1 MTDAGE
7 GTARSDD
14 DSWDVASSV
23 GATAV
28 MVAAARAAETRSD
41 TPLINDPFAQL
52 LVERAGAGAWSV
64 IASDGLRQQL
74 AGVDPDAERIMQYA
88 VDYQAVRTR
97 FFDGFFERVARAG
110 ITQVV
115 ILAAGLDSRAYRLDW
130 PAGTTVYEIDQPLVL
145 QYKRQTLGEHDVQP
159 ACLRREVPVDL
170 RQDWPAALQHEGF
183 DVASPT
189 AWLAEGLLM
198 YLPTEA
204 QDRLFELIVDQSAP
218 GSRIAVEAVGPDNA
232 ARQEFRNKMREH
244 FDRARE
250 LAGID
255 GQSLDV
261 GSLMYHDENRTDVPQ
276 WLAGRGW
283 TVRAIPAEVEMADAG
298 RSAHIE
304 EEDLRGNV
312 LIEAELKG

>member
-1 MTDAGE
+1 MSNVT
-7 GTARSDD
+7 TTRSDD
-14 DSWDVASSV
+14 DSWDIASSV

-41 TPLINDPFAQL
+41 APLIRDPFAQL

-64 IASDGLRQQL
+64 IASDDARRQL
-74 AGVDPDAERIMQYA
+74 AELDPEADRIMQYA

-97 FFDGFFERVARAG
+97 FFDGFFERASRAG

-145 QYKRQTLGEHDVQP
+145 QYKRQTLDEHDVRS
-159 ACLRREVPVDL
+159 ACLRREVAVDL
-170 RQDWPAALQHEGF
+170 RQDWPVALQREGF
-183 DVASPT
+183 DVTAPT

-232 ARQEFRNKMREH
+232 KRHEVRSKMREH
-244 FDRARE
+244 FDRARK
-250 LAGID
+250 LAGIE
-255 GQSLDV
+255 GESLDV

-283 TVRAIPAEVEMADAG
+283 TVRAIPAEAEMADAG
-298 RSAHIE
+298 RLVHS
-304 EEDLRGNV
+304 EEDIRGNT

>member
-1 MTDAGE
+1 MSNVT
-7 GTARSDD
+7 TARSDD
-14 DSWDVASSV
+14 DSWDIASSV

-41 TPLINDPFAQL
+41 APLIRDPFAQL

-64 IASDGLRQQL
+64 IASDDVRRQL
-74 AGVDPDAERIMQYA
+74 AELDPEADRIMQYA

-97 FFDGFFERVARAG
+97 FFDGFFERASRAG

-145 QYKRQTLGEHDVQP
+145 QYKRQTLDEHDVRS
-159 ACLRREVPVDL
+159 ACLRREVAVDL
-170 RQDWPAALQHEGF
+170 RQDWPVALQREGF
-183 DVASPT
+183 DVTVPT

-232 ARQEFRNKMREH
+232 KRHEVRSKMREH
-244 FDRARE
+244 FDRARK
-250 LAGID
+250 LAGIE
-255 GQSLDV
+255 GESLDV

-283 TVRAIPAEVEMADAG
+283 TVRAIPAEAEMADAG
-298 RSAHIE
+298 RLVHS
-304 EEDLRGNV
+304 EEDIRGNT

>member
-1 MTDAGE
+1 VSNVT
-7 GTARSDD
+7 TTRSDD
-14 DSWDVASSV
+14 DSWDIASSV

-41 TPLINDPFAQL
+41 APLIRDPFAQL

-64 IASDGLRQQL
+64 IASDDVRRQL
-74 AGVDPDAERIMQYA
+74 AELDPEADRIMQYA

-97 FFDGFFERVARAG
+97 FFDGFFERASRAG

-145 QYKRQTLGEHDVQP
+145 QYKRQTLDEHDVRS
-159 ACLRREVPVDL
+159 ACLRREVAVDL
-170 RQDWPAALQHEGF
+170 RQDWPVALQREGF
-183 DVASPT
+183 DVTAPT

-232 ARQEFRNKMREH
+232 KRHEVRSKMREH
-244 FDRARE
+244 FDRARK
-250 LAGID
+250 LAGIE
-255 GQSLDV
+255 GESLDV

-283 TVRAIPAEVEMADAG
+283 TVRAIPAEAEMADAG
-298 RSAHIE
+298 RLVHS
-304 EEDLRGNV
+304 EEDIRGNT

>member
-1 MTDAGE
+1 
-7 GTARSDD
+7 
-14 DSWDVASSV
+14 
-23 GATAV
+23 

-41 TPLINDPFAQL
+41 APLIRDPFAQL

-64 IASDGLRQQL
+64 IASDDVRRQL
-74 AGVDPDAERIMQYA
+74 AELDPEADRIMQYA

-97 FFDGFFERVARAG
+97 FFDGFFERASRAG

-145 QYKRQTLGEHDVQP
+145 QYKRQTLDEHDVRS
-159 ACLRREVPVDL
+159 ACLRREVAVDL
-170 RQDWPAALQHEGF
+170 RQDWPVALQREGF
-183 DVASPT
+183 DVTVPT

-232 ARQEFRNKMREH
+232 KRHEVRRKMREH
-244 FDRARE
+244 FDRARK
-250 LAGID
+250 LAGIE
-255 GQSLDV
+255 GESLDV

-283 TVRAIPAEVEMADAG
+283 TVRAIPAEAEMADAG
-298 RSAHIE
+298 RLVHS
-304 EEDLRGNV
+304 EEDIRGNT

>member
-1 MTDAGE
+1 MCI
-7 GTARSDD
+7 R
-14 DSWDVASSV
+14 DS
-23 GATAV
+23 
-28 MVAAARAAETRSD
+28 
-41 TPLINDPFAQL
+41 
-52 LVERAGAGAWSV
+52 
-64 IASDGLRQQL
+64 
-74 AGVDPDAERIMQYA
+74 
-88 VDYQAVRTR
+88 YQAVRTR
-97 FFDGFFERVARAG
+97 FFDGFFERASLAG

-145 QYKRQTLGEHDVQP
+145 QYKRQTLDEHDVRS
-159 ACLRREVPVDL
+159 ACLRREVAVDL
-170 RQDWPAALQHEGF
+170 RQDWPVALQREGF
-183 DVASPT
+183 DVTAPT

-232 ARQEFRNKMREH
+232 KRHEVRSKMREH
-244 FDRARE
+244 FDRARK
-250 LAGID
+250 LAGIE
-255 GQSLDV
+255 GESLDV

-283 TVRAIPAEVEMADAG
+283 TVRAIPAEAEMADAG
-298 RSAHIE
+298 RLVHS
-304 EEDLRGNV
+304 EEDIRGNT

>member
-1 MTDAGE
+1 MSNVT
-7 GTARSDD
+7 TTRSDD
-14 DSWDVASSV
+14 DSWDIASSV

-41 TPLINDPFAQL
+41 APLIRDPFAQL

-64 IASDGLRQQL
+64 IASDDVRRQL
-74 AGVDPDAERIMQYA
+74 AELDPEADRIMQYA

-97 FFDGFFERVARAG
+97 FFDGFFERASRAG

-145 QYKRQTLGEHDVQP
+145 QYKRQTLDEHDVRS
-159 ACLRREVPVDL
+159 ACLRREVAVDL
-170 RQDWPAALQHEGF
+170 RQDWPVALQREGF
-183 DVASPT
+183 DVTVPT

-232 ARQEFRNKMREH
+232 KRHEVRSKMREH
-244 FDRARE
+244 FDRARK
-250 LAGID
+250 LAGIE
-255 GQSLDV
+255 GESLDV

-283 TVRAIPAEVEMADAG
+283 TVRAIPAEAEMADAG
-298 RSAHIE
+298 RLVHS
-304 EEDLRGNV
+304 EEDIRGNT

>member
-1 MTDAGE
+1 MSNVT
-7 GTARSDD
+7 TARSDD
-14 DSWDVASSV
+14 DSWDIASSV

-41 TPLINDPFAQL
+41 APLIRDPFAQL

-64 IASDGLRQQL
+64 IASDDVRQQL
-74 AGVDPDAERIMQYA
+74 AELDPEADRIMQYA

-97 FFDGFFERVARAG
+97 FFDGFFERASRAG

-145 QYKRQTLGEHDVQP
+145 QYKRQTLDEHDVRS
-159 ACLRREVPVDL
+159 ACLRREVAVDL
-170 RQDWPAALQHEGF
+170 RQDWPVALQREGF
-183 DVASPT
+183 DVTAPT

-232 ARQEFRNKMREH
+232 KRHEVRRKMREH
-244 FDRARE
+244 FDRARK
-250 LAGID
+250 LAGIE
-255 GQSLDV
+255 GESLDV

-283 TVRAIPAEVEMADAG
+283 TVRAIPAEAEMADAG
-298 RSAHIE
+298 RLVHS
-304 EEDLRGNV
+304 EEDIRGNT

>member
-1 MTDAGE
+1 MTGTT
-7 GTARSDD
+7 TARSDD
-14 DSWDVASSV
+14 DSWDIASSV

-28 MVAAARAAETRSD
+28 IVAAARAAETRSA
-41 TPLINDPFAQL
+41 TPLIHDPFAQL
-52 LVERAGAGAWSV
+52 LVERAGSGAWSV

-74 AGVDPDAERIMQYA
+74 AELDPDADRVMQYA

-97 FFDGFFERVARAG
+97 FFDGFFERAARAG

-145 QYKRQTLGEHDVQP
+145 QYKRQTLDAHDVRS

-170 RQDWPAALQHEGF
+170 RQDWPAALQREGF
-183 DVASPT
+183 DVAEPT

-218 GSRIAVEAVGPDNA
+218 GSRIAVEAVGPDNDK
-232 ARQEFRNKMREH
+232 RQEFRSKMRAH
-244 FDRARE
+244 FDRARK
-250 LAGID
+250 LAGMD
-255 GQSLDV
+255 GESLDV

-283 TVRAIPAEVEMADAG
+283 TVRTIPAEVEMAEAG
-298 RSAHIE
+298 RPGYI
-304 EEDLRGNV
+304 EEDLRGNT
-312 LIEAELKG
+312 LIEAKLKG

>member
-1 MTDAGE
+1 M
-7 GTARSDD
+7 
-14 DSWDVASSV
+14 
-23 GATAV
+23 
-28 MVAAARAAETRSD
+28 
-41 TPLINDPFAQL
+41 
-52 LVERAGAGAWSV
+52 
-64 IASDGLRQQL
+64 
-74 AGVDPDAERIMQYA
+74 
-88 VDYQAVRTR
+88 DYQAVRTR
-97 FFDGFFERVARAG
+97 FFDGFFERASRAG

-145 QYKRQTLGEHDVQP
+145 QYKRQTLDEHDVRS
-159 ACLRREVPVDL
+159 ACLRREVAVDL
-170 RQDWPAALQHEGF
+170 RQDWPVALQREGF
-183 DVASPT
+183 DVTVPT

-232 ARQEFRNKMREH
+232 KRHEVRSKMREH
-244 FDRARE
+244 FDRARK
-250 LAGID
+250 LAGIE
-255 GQSLDV
+255 GESLDV

-283 TVRAIPAEVEMADAG
+283 TVRAIPAEAEMADAG
-298 RSAHIE
+298 RLVHS
-304 EEDLRGNV
+304 EEDIRGNT

>member
-1 MTDAGE
+1 VSNVT
-7 GTARSDD
+7 TARSDD
-14 DSWDVASSV
+14 DSWDIASSV

-41 TPLINDPFAQL
+41 APLIRDPFAQL

-64 IASDGLRQQL
+64 IASDDVRRQL
-74 AGVDPDAERIMQYA
+74 AELDPEADRIMQYA

-97 FFDGFFERVARAG
+97 FFDGFFERASLAG

-145 QYKRQTLGEHDVQP
+145 QYKRQTLDEHDVRS
-159 ACLRREVPVDL
+159 ACLRREVAVDL
-170 RQDWPAALQHEGF
+170 RQDWPVALQREGF
-183 DVASPT
+183 DVTVPT

-232 ARQEFRNKMREH
+232 KRHEVRSKMREH
-244 FDRARE
+244 FDRARK
-250 LAGID
+250 LAGIE
-255 GQSLDV
+255 GESLDV

-283 TVRAIPAEVEMADAG
+283 TVRAIPAEAEMADAG
-298 RSAHIE
+298 RLVHS
-304 EEDLRGNV
+304 EEDIRGNT

>member
-1 MTDAGE
+1 MSNVT
-7 GTARSDD
+7 TTRSDD
-14 DSWDVASSV
+14 DSWDIASSV

-41 TPLINDPFAQL
+41 APLIRDPFAQL

-64 IASDGLRQQL
+64 IASDDVRRQL
-74 AGVDPDAERIMQYA
+74 AELDPEADRIMQYA

-97 FFDGFFERVARAG
+97 FFDGFFERASRAG

-145 QYKRQTLGEHDVQP
+145 QYKRQTLDEHDVRS
-159 ACLRREVPVDL
+159 ACLRREVAVDL
-170 RQDWPAALQHEGF
+170 RQDWPVALQREGF
-183 DVASPT
+183 DVTAPT

-232 ARQEFRNKMREH
+232 KRHEVRRKMREH
-244 FDRARE
+244 FDRARK
-250 LAGID
+250 LAGIE
-255 GQSLDV
+255 GESLDV

-283 TVRAIPAEVEMADAG
+283 TVRAIPAEAEMADAG
-298 RSAHIE
+298 RLVHS
-304 EEDLRGNV
+304 EEDIRGNT

>member
-1 MTDAGE
+1 MT
-7 GTARSDD
+7 TTRSDD
-14 DSWDVASSV
+14 DSWDIASSV

-41 TPLINDPFAQL
+41 APLIRDPFAQL

-64 IASDGLRQQL
+64 IASDDVRRQL
-74 AGVDPDAERIMQYA
+74 AELDPEADRIMQYA

-97 FFDGFFERVARAG
+97 FFDGFFERASLAG

-145 QYKRQTLGEHDVQP
+145 QYKRQTLDEHDVRS
-159 ACLRREVPVDL
+159 ACLRREVAVDL
-170 RQDWPAALQHEGF
+170 RQDWPVALQREGF
-183 DVASPT
+183 DVTVPT

-232 ARQEFRNKMREH
+232 KRHEVRSKMREH
-244 FDRARE
+244 FDRARK
-250 LAGID
+250 LAGIE
-255 GQSLDV
+255 GESLDV

-283 TVRAIPAEVEMADAG
+283 TVRAIPAEAEMADAG
-298 RSAHIE
+298 RLVHS
-304 EEDLRGNV
+304 EEDIRGNT

>member
-1 MTDAGE
+1 
-7 GTARSDD
+7 
-14 DSWDVASSV
+14 
-23 GATAV
+23 
-28 MVAAARAAETRSD
+28 MVAAARAAETRSA
-41 TPLINDPFAQL
+41 TPLISDPFAHL
-52 LVERAGAGAWSV
+52 LVERAGDGAWSA
-64 IASDGLRQQL
+64 IASDNLRRQL
-74 AGVDPDAERIMQYA
+74 AELDPEAERIMQYA

-97 FFDGFFERVARAG
+97 FFDGFFGRAADAG

-145 QYKRQTLGEHDVQP
+145 QYKRETLGEHHVQP
-159 ACLRREVPVDL
+159 ACLRREVPIDL
-170 RQDWPAALQHEGF
+170 RQDWPAALQQEGF
-183 DVASPT
+183 NVALPT

-204 QDRLFELIVDQSAP
+204 QDRLFELIADQSAP

-232 ARQEFRNKMREH
+232 KRQEFRSRMREH
-244 FDRARE
+244 FDRART

-255 GQSLDV
+255 GESIDV
-261 GSLMYHDENRTDVPQ
+261 GSLMYHDEDRTDVPQ

-298 RSAHIE
+298 RPAYAD
-304 EEDLRGNV
+304 EDVRGNI
-312 LIEAELKG
+312 LIEAELKR

>member
-1 MTDAGE
+1 MSNV
-7 GTARSDD
+7 TARSDD
-14 DSWDVASSV
+14 DSWDIASSV

-41 TPLINDPFAQL
+41 APLIRDPFAQL

-64 IASDGLRQQL
+64 IASDDVRRQL
-74 AGVDPDAERIMQYA
+74 AELDPEADRIMQYA

-97 FFDGFFERVARAG
+97 FFDGFFERASRAG

-145 QYKRQTLGEHDVQP
+145 QYKRQTLDEHDVRS
-159 ACLRREVPVDL
+159 ACLRREVAVDL
-170 RQDWPAALQHEGF
+170 RQDWPVALQREGF
-183 DVASPT
+183 DVTAPT

-232 ARQEFRNKMREH
+232 KRHEVRSKMREH
-244 FDRARE
+244 FDRARK
-250 LAGID
+250 LAGIE
-255 GQSLDV
+255 GESLDV
-261 GSLMYHDENRTDVPQ
+261 GSLMYHDDNRTDVPQ

-283 TVRAIPAEVEMADAG
+283 TVRAIPAEAEMADAG
-298 RSAHIE
+298 RLVHS
-304 EEDLRGNV
+304 EEDIRGNT

>member
-1 MTDAGE
+1 
-7 GTARSDD
+7 
-14 DSWDVASSV
+14 
-23 GATAV
+23 

-41 TPLINDPFAQL
+41 APLIRDPFAQL

-64 IASDGLRQQL
+64 IASDDVRRQL
-74 AGVDPDAERIMQYA
+74 AELDPEADRIMQYA

-97 FFDGFFERVARAG
+97 FFDGFFERASRAG

-145 QYKRQTLGEHDVQP
+145 QYKRQTLDEHDVRS
-159 ACLRREVPVDL
+159 ACLRREVAVDL
-170 RQDWPAALQHEGF
+170 RQDWPVALQREGF
-183 DVASPT
+183 DVTVPT

-232 ARQEFRNKMREH
+232 KRHEVRSKMREH
-244 FDRARE
+244 FDRARK
-250 LAGID
+250 LAGIE
-255 GQSLDV
+255 GESLDV

-283 TVRAIPAEVEMADAG
+283 TVRAIPAEAEMADAG
-298 RSAHIE
+298 RLVHS
-304 EEDLRGNV
+304 EEDIRGNT

>member
-1 MTDAGE
+1 MSNVT
-7 GTARSDD
+7 TARSDD
-14 DSWDVASSV
+14 DSWDIASSV

-41 TPLINDPFAQL
+41 APLIRDPFAQL

-64 IASDGLRQQL
+64 IASDDVRQQL
-74 AGVDPDAERIMQYA
+74 AELDPEADRIMQYA

-97 FFDGFFERVARAG
+97 FFDGFFERASRAG

-130 PAGTTVYEIDQPLVL
+130 PTGTTVYEIDQPLVL
-145 QYKRQTLGEHDVQP
+145 QYKRQTLDEHDVRS
-159 ACLRREVPVDL
+159 ACLRREVAVDL
-170 RQDWPAALQHEGF
+170 RQDWPVALQREGF
-183 DVASPT
+183 DVTAPT

-232 ARQEFRNKMREH
+232 KRHEVRRKMREH
-244 FDRARE
+244 FDRARK
-250 LAGID
+250 LAGIE
-255 GQSLDV
+255 GESLDV

-283 TVRAIPAEVEMADAG
+283 TVRAIPAEAEMADAG
-298 RSAHIE
+298 RLVHS
-304 EEDLRGNV
+304 EEDIRGNT

>member
-1 MTDAGE
+1 MSNVT
-7 GTARSDD
+7 TTRSDD
-14 DSWDVASSV
+14 DSWDIASSV

-41 TPLINDPFAQL
+41 APLIRDPFAQL

-64 IASDGLRQQL
+64 IASDDVRRQL
-74 AGVDPDAERIMQYA
+74 AELDPEADRIMQYA

-97 FFDGFFERVARAG
+97 FFDGFFERASLAG

-145 QYKRQTLGEHDVQP
+145 QYKRQTLDEHDVRS
-159 ACLRREVPVDL
+159 ACLRREVAVDL
-170 RQDWPAALQHEGF
+170 RQDWPVALQREGF
-183 DVASPT
+183 DVTVPT

-232 ARQEFRNKMREH
+232 KRHEVRSKMREH
-244 FDRARE
+244 FDRARK
-250 LAGID
+250 LAGIE
-255 GQSLDV
+255 GESLDV

-283 TVRAIPAEVEMADAG
+283 TVRAIPAEAEMADAG
-298 RSAHIE
+298 RLVHS
-304 EEDLRGNV
+304 EEDIRGNT

>member
-1 MTDAGE
+1 VSNVT
-7 GTARSDD
+7 TTRSDD
-14 DSWDVASSV
+14 DSWDIASSV

-41 TPLINDPFAQL
+41 APLIRDPFAQL

-64 IASDGLRQQL
+64 IASDDVRRQL
-74 AGVDPDAERIMQYA
+74 AELDPEADRIMQYA

-97 FFDGFFERVARAG
+97 FFDGFFERASRAG

-145 QYKRQTLGEHDVQP
+145 QYKRQTLDEHDVRS
-159 ACLRREVPVDL
+159 ACLRREVAVDL
-170 RQDWPAALQHEGF
+170 RQDWPVALQREGF
-183 DVASPT
+183 DVTVPT

-232 ARQEFRNKMREH
+232 KRHEVRSKMREH
-244 FDRARE
+244 FDRARK
-250 LAGID
+250 LAGIE
-255 GQSLDV
+255 GESLDV

-283 TVRAIPAEVEMADAG
+283 TVRAIPAEAEMADAG
-298 RSAHIE
+298 RLVHS
-304 EEDLRGNV
+304 EEDIRGNT

>member
-1 MTDAGE
+1 MSNVT
-7 GTARSDD
+7 TARSDD
-14 DSWDVASSV
+14 DSWDIASSV

-41 TPLINDPFAQL
+41 APLIRDPFAQL

-64 IASDGLRQQL
+64 IASDDVRQQL
-74 AGVDPDAERIMQYA
+74 TELDPEADRIMQYA

-97 FFDGFFERVARAG
+97 FFDGFFERASRAG

-145 QYKRQTLGEHDVQP
+145 QYKRQTLDEHDVRS
-159 ACLRREVPVDL
+159 ACLRREVAVDL
-170 RQDWPAALQHEGF
+170 RQDWPVALQREGF
-183 DVASPT
+183 DVTVPT

-232 ARQEFRNKMREH
+232 KRHEVRSKMREH
-244 FDRARE
+244 FDRARK
-250 LAGID
+250 LAGIE
-255 GQSLDV
+255 GESLDV

-283 TVRAIPAEVEMADAG
+283 TVRAVPAEAEMADAG
-298 RSAHIE
+298 RLVHS
-304 EEDLRGNV
+304 EEDIRGNT

>member
-1 MTDAGE
+1 M
-7 GTARSDD
+7 RSDD
-14 DSWDVASSV
+14 DSWDIASSV

-41 TPLINDPFAQL
+41 APLIRDPFAQL

-64 IASDGLRQQL
+64 IASDDVRRQL
-74 AGVDPDAERIMQYA
+74 AELDPEADRIMQYA

-97 FFDGFFERVARAG
+97 FFDGFFERASRGG

-145 QYKRQTLGEHDVQP
+145 QYKRQTLDEHDVRS
-159 ACLRREVPVDL
+159 ACLRREVAVDL
-170 RQDWPAALQHEGF
+170 RQDWPVALQREGF
-183 DVASPT
+183 DVTVPT

-232 ARQEFRNKMREH
+232 KRHEVRSKMREH
-244 FDRARE
+244 FDRARK
-250 LAGID
+250 LAGIE
-255 GQSLDV
+255 GESLDV

-283 TVRAIPAEVEMADAG
+283 TVRAIPAEAEMADAG
-298 RSAHIE
+298 RLVHS
-304 EEDLRGNV
+304 EEDIRGNT

>member
-1 MTDAGE
+1 VSNVT
-7 GTARSDD
+7 TARSDD
-14 DSWDVASSV
+14 DSWDIASSV

-41 TPLINDPFAQL
+41 APLIRDPFAQL

-64 IASDGLRQQL
+64 IASDDVRQQL
-74 AGVDPDAERIMQYA
+74 AELDPEADRIMQYA

-97 FFDGFFERVARAG
+97 FFDGFFERASRAG

-145 QYKRQTLGEHDVQP
+145 QYKRQTLDEHDVRS
-159 ACLRREVPVDL
+159 ACLRREVAVDL
-170 RQDWPAALQHEGF
+170 RQDWPVALQREGF
-183 DVASPT
+183 DVTVPT

-232 ARQEFRNKMREH
+232 KRHEVRSKMREH
-244 FDRARE
+244 FDRARK
-250 LAGID
+250 LAGIE
-255 GQSLDV
+255 GESLDV

-283 TVRAIPAEVEMADAG
+283 TVRAVPAEAEMADAG
-298 RSAHIE
+298 RLVHS
-304 EEDLRGNV
+304 EEDIRGNT

>member
-1 MTDAGE
+1 MSNVT
-7 GTARSDD
+7 TARSDD
-14 DSWDVASSV
+14 DSWDIASSV

-41 TPLINDPFAQL
+41 APLIRDPFAQL

-64 IASDGLRQQL
+64 IASDDVRRQL
-74 AGVDPDAERIMQYA
+74 AELDPEADRIMQYA

-97 FFDGFFERVARAG
+97 FFDGFFERASRAG

-145 QYKRQTLGEHDVQP
+145 QYKRQTLDEHDVRS
-159 ACLRREVPVDL
+159 ACLRREVAVDL
-170 RQDWPAALQHEGF
+170 RQDWPVALQREGF
-183 DVASPT
+183 DVTAPT

-232 ARQEFRNKMREH
+232 KRHEVRSKMREH
-244 FDRARE
+244 FDRARK
-250 LAGID
+250 LAGIE
-255 GQSLDV
+255 GESLDV

-283 TVRAIPAEVEMADAG
+283 TVRAIPAEAEMADAG
-298 RSAHIE
+298 RLVHS
-304 EEDLRGNV
+304 EEDIRGNT

>member
-1 MTDAGE
+1 MT
-7 GTARSDD
+7 TTRSDD
-14 DSWDVASSV
+14 DSWDIASSV

-41 TPLINDPFAQL
+41 APLIRDPFAQL

-64 IASDGLRQQL
+64 IASDDVRRQL
-74 AGVDPDAERIMQYA
+74 AELDPEADRIMQYA

-97 FFDGFFERVARAG
+97 FFDGFFERASRAG

-145 QYKRQTLGEHDVQP
+145 QYKRQTLDEHDVRS
-159 ACLRREVPVDL
+159 ACLRREVAVDL
-170 RQDWPAALQHEGF
+170 RQDWPVALQREGF
-183 DVASPT
+183 DVTAPT

-232 ARQEFRNKMREH
+232 KRHEVRSKMREH
-244 FDRARE
+244 FDRARK
-250 LAGID
+250 LAGIE
-255 GQSLDV
+255 GESLDV
-261 GSLMYHDENRTDVPQ
+261 GSLMYHDDNRTDVPQ

-283 TVRAIPAEVEMADAG
+283 TVRAIPAEAEMADAG
-298 RSAHIE
+298 RLVHS
-304 EEDLRGNV
+304 EEDIRGNT

>member
-1 MTDAGE
+1 MSNVT
-7 GTARSDD
+7 TTRSDD
-14 DSWDVASSV
+14 DSWDIASSV

-41 TPLINDPFAQL
+41 APLIRDPFAQL

-64 IASDGLRQQL
+64 IASDDVRRQL
-74 AGVDPDAERIMQYA
+74 AELDPEADRIMQYA

-97 FFDGFFERVARAG
+97 FFDGFFERASRAG

-145 QYKRQTLGEHDVQP
+145 QYKRQTLDEHDVRS
-159 ACLRREVPVDL
+159 ACLRREVAVDL
-170 RQDWPAALQHEGF
+170 RQDWPVALQREGF
-183 DVASPT
+183 DVTAPT

-232 ARQEFRNKMREH
+232 KRHEVRSKMREH
-244 FDRARE
+244 FDRARK
-250 LAGID
+250 LAGIE
-255 GQSLDV
+255 GESLDV
-261 GSLMYHDENRTDVPQ
+261 GSLMYHDDNRTDVPQ

-283 TVRAIPAEVEMADAG
+283 TVRAIPAEAEMADAG
-298 RSAHIE
+298 RLVHS
-304 EEDLRGNV
+304 EEDIRGNT

>member
-1 MTDAGE
+1 MSNVT
-7 GTARSDD
+7 TARSDD
-14 DSWDVASSV
+14 DSWDIASSV

-41 TPLINDPFAQL
+41 APLIRDPFAQL

-64 IASDGLRQQL
+64 IARDDVRQQL
-74 AGVDPDAERIMQYA
+74 AELDPEADRIMQYA

-97 FFDGFFERVARAG
+97 FFDGFFERASRAG

-145 QYKRQTLGEHDVQP
+145 QYKRQTLDEHDVRS
-159 ACLRREVPVDL
+159 ACLRREVAVDL
-170 RQDWPAALQHEGF
+170 RQDWPVALQHEGF
-183 DVASPT
+183 DVTAPT

-232 ARQEFRNKMREH
+232 KRHEVRRKMREH
-244 FDRARE
+244 FDRARK
-250 LAGID
+250 LAGIE
-255 GQSLDV
+255 GESLDV

-283 TVRAIPAEVEMADAG
+283 TVRAIPAEAEMADAG
-298 RSAHIE
+298 RLVHS
-304 EEDLRGNV
+304 EEDIRGNT

>member
-1 MTDAGE
+1 
-7 GTARSDD
+7 
-14 DSWDVASSV
+14 
-23 GATAV
+23 

-41 TPLINDPFAQL
+41 APLIRDPFAQL

-64 IASDGLRQQL
+64 IASDDVRRQL
-74 AGVDPDAERIMQYA
+74 AELDPEADRIMQYA

-97 FFDGFFERVARAG
+97 FFDGFFERASRAG

-145 QYKRQTLGEHDVQP
+145 QYKRQTLDEHDVRS
-159 ACLRREVPVDL
+159 ACLRREVAVDL
-170 RQDWPAALQHEGF
+170 RQDWPVALQREGF
-183 DVASPT
+183 DVTAPT

-232 ARQEFRNKMREH
+232 KRHEVRSKMREH
-244 FDRARE
+244 FDRARK
-250 LAGID
+250 LAGIE
-255 GQSLDV
+255 GESLDV
-261 GSLMYHDENRTDVPQ
+261 GSLMYHDDNRTDVPQ

-283 TVRAIPAEVEMADAG
+283 TVRAIPAEAEMADAG
-298 RSAHIE
+298 RLVHS
-304 EEDLRGNV
+304 EEDIRGNT